1 MYLFEGSYFK
11 TRQIKDSD
19 AEFIFNLRR
28 SDRAYGLNPISS
40 DIQEQRDFI
49 EKSNQQTKNKDS
61 IYLIIENLDLKRVGA
76 FRLTELGTEKA
87 SYQSLISVANAEP
100 NVIIETIFC
109 VYQIF
114 FEILKLNNNPKM
126 TVKNQAIRVIKL
138 HNKMGFTNE
147 LSKDDDFSY
156 FEISKEKFKQKKEFY
171 NNIGYGLKNYSNFLK
186 FLK

>member
-1 MYLFEGSYFK
+1 M
-11 TRQIKDSD
+11 
-19 AEFIFNLRR
+19 
-28 SDRAYGLNPISS
+28 
-40 DIQEQRDFI
+40 
-49 EKSNQQTKNKDS
+49 
-61 IYLIIENLDLKRVGA
+61 DLKRVGA